1 MENKFFANKALPTKL
16 WCTQKSFDKTAS
28 SLCITTYGK
37 EDKSIT
43 FCRKCSTKVIK
54 NMFKH
59 GYLKEP
65 TTFHFKNWLTEGF
78 YFKYFCNCL
87 ITLGYLFKV
96 GCNYTLL
103 FLVTA
108 FGTT

>member
-1 MENKFFANKALPTKL
+1 
-16 WCTQKSFDKTAS
+16 
-28 SLCITTYGK
+28 
-37 EDKSIT
+37 
-43 FCRKCSTKVIK
+43 
-54 NMFKH
+54 MFKH